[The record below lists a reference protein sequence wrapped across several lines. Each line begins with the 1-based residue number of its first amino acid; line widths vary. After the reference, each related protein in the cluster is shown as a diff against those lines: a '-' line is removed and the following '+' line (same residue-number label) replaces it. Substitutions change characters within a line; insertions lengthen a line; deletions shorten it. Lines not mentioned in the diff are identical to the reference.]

1 MGKRVISVPIKEV
14 ERLRLKGDHVSSPPS
29 DSWAWRKYGQKPI
42 KGSPYPRGYYR
53 CSSSKACPARKQ
65 VERSRADPN
74 MLIVTYSCEHN
85 HPPPSSRSI
94 HHRPPPRAAVATT
107 SVSEEELDI
116 EDEDDDDDDE
126 VEKEKP
132 RILAHDQSQELISES
147 KYSSIGEVPLISGG
161 EFGWLTDFESTST
174 IILESPILME
184 ERSSTDREM
193 AMIFSMREEEE
204 SDLFADLGELP
215 ECSTVFRR
223 GMAQREE
230 ERRRRSLATTG

>member
-1 MGKRVISVPIKEV
+1 
-14 ERLRLKGDHVSSPPS
+14 
-29 DSWAWRKYGQKPI
+29 
-42 KGSPYPRGYYR
+42 
-53 CSSSKACPARKQ
+53 
-65 VERSRADPN
+65 

-126 VEKEKP
+126 EEKEKP
-132 RILAHDQSQELISES
+132 RNLAHDQSQELISEN

-230 ERRRRSLATTG
+230 EQRRRSLATTG